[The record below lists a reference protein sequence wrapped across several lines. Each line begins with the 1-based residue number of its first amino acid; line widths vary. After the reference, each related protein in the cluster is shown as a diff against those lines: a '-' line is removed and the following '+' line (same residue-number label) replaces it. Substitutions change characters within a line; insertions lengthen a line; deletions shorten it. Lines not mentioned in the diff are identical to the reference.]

1 MNNIIKTE
9 RLNFTQL
16 FDFLPA
22 VFKDVFWCG
31 EEIRSRG

>member
-1 MNNIIKTE
+1 MINIIKL
-9 RLNFTQL
+9 RGYFTQL

-22 VFKDVFWCG
+22 VFKDVFWRG

>member
-1 MNNIIKTE
+1 MNNIIKL
-9 RLNFTQL
+9 RGFNFTQL

-22 VFKDVFWCG
+22 VFKDVFWRG